1 MVNTS
6 TQHKM
11 EVLQEVENAKIG
23 IDTGEYAELW
33 QNRLISLILHALLIL
48 LTESI
53 KGDRNGA
60 K

>member
-23 IDTGEYAELW
+23 IDTGVYAELW

-53 KGDRNGA
+53 KGDRNGT